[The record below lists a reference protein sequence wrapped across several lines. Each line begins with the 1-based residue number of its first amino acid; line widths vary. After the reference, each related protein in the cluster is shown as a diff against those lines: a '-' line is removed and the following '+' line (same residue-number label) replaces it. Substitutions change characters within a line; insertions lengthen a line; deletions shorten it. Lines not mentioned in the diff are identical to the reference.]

1 MELAL
6 QVVGL
11 KMTGKI
17 EEAKSVAMRIV
28 GSSGGDDSQ
37 GGGDVSDMMQLTSAS
52 YRDIRPMLLTR
63 AGDGEDFESVI
74 VDFLSVLEVSV
85 DQSPTPISSAISL
98 ATPSGQT
105 MLHLAAMLG
114 FSNLIRTLIRYDI
127 DLDARDRNGSTALHF
142 ATLAKS
148 KDCVRLLVNAGAD
161 LEIVNASGKTPQELA
176 PFGFFEDIISDDS
189 RDEDDEES
197 RWGDAEEEEDEV
209 VVIPRRSIARPSR
222 RRTSTHITEAKPVAE
237 DALRYSTDEKGP
249 GGPPVD
255 KQAASLVEM
264 IQRTLGQLHAP
275 QGIIPN
281 IPQLPLPALPGM
293 WGALPQIPVMFP
305 VFVPTPG
312 WPTLRGEKSDD
323 GANSGKEGAQSD
335 GEATGYAIRTA
346 QEWRATCEKWMA
358 LAIAAATLRQEEAPP
373 VYTPRTTG
381 DKLQT
386 QPAATP
392 QLELEDE
399 GESSSAT
406 VRPLAITERPVARRF
421 GYPSVPITEQDVN
434 AYGYHPAKLKSQKL
448 QKTSRPLVLNILSAL
463 TNFGFPTDDRMLVY
477 FWIPILIRECC
488 LLLIKPSHLVLIQNL
503 LVSTIYA
510 LYMGVRLVFE
520 TLKTVLPP
528 NGLIRV

>member
-1 MELAL
+1 MAL

-17 EEAKSVAMRIV
+17 EEAKNVAMRIV
-28 GSSGGDDSQ
+28 GSSSGDNSQ
-37 GGGDVSDMMQLTSAS
+37 GGGDISDMMQLASAS

-74 VDFLSVLEVSV
+74 VDFLSVLKVSV

-105 MLHLAAMLG
+105 MLHLAAILG
-114 FSNLIRTLIRYDI
+114 FSDLIRTLIRYDI
-127 DLDARDRNGSTALHF
+127 DLDARDRNGYTALHF
-142 ATLAKS
+142 ASLARS
-148 KDCVRLLVNAGAD
+148 KDCARLLINAGAD
-161 LEIVNASGKTPQELA
+161 LEIVNALGKTPQEQA

-189 RDEDDEES
+189 EDEDDEES
-197 RWGDAEEEEDEV
+197 RWGDAEDEDDEIV
-209 VVIPRRSIARPSR
+209 AVPRRSVARPSR
-222 RRTSTHITEAKPVAE
+222 RRISPPITEGKPAAD
-237 DALRYSTDEKGP
+237 DAPRYPTDEKRP
-249 GGPPVD
+249 GAPVD
-255 KQAASLVEM
+255 KQAASLLET

-281 IPQLPLPALPGM
+281 IPQLPLPALLEM

-312 WPTLRGEKSDD
+312 WQTLRGEKSGD
-323 GANSGKEGAQSD
+323 GANSGKEGTQNNS
-335 GEATGYAIRTA
+335 EATGYAIRTA

-373 VYTPRTTG
+373 VYTPRTTS
-381 DKLQT
+381 DSPQP

-392 QLELEDE
+392 QSELEDE

-406 VRPLAITERPVARRF
+406 VRPLATTERPVARRF

-434 AYGYHPAKLKSQKL
+434 AYGYRPSNHKSQKL
-448 QKTSRPLVLNILSAL
+448 QKTSR
-463 TNFGFPTDDRMLVY
+463 
-477 FWIPILIRECC
+477 
-488 LLLIKPSHLVLIQNL
+488 SHSFKS
-503 LVSTIYA
+503 VSP
-510 LYMGVRLVFE
+510 F
-520 TLKTVLPP
+520 
-528 NGLIRV
+528 